1 MKTQEAIS
9 HAGSS
14 AALAELIGV
23 TPAAITQWGEYPP
36 DGRQLQIEKLTR
48 KALKAEPGC
57 LDRLLG
63 MDKLNPESV

>member
-1 MKTQEAIS
+1 MKTQEAIAY
-9 HAGSS
+9 AGSS

-36 DGRQLQIEKLTR
+36 DARQLQIEKLTR

>member
-1 MKTQEAIS
+1 MKTQEAIAY
-9 HAGSS
+9 AGSS

-23 TPAAITQWGEYPP
+23 TPAAITQWGDYPP

>member
-1 MKTQEAIS
+1 MKTSDVIEYYGTQTAVAI
-9 HAGSS
+9 
-14 AALAELIGV
+14 ALGIRQPSVNE
-23 TPAAITQWGEYPP
+23 WGEYPP
-36 DGRQLQIEKLTR
+36 DARQLQIEKLTR